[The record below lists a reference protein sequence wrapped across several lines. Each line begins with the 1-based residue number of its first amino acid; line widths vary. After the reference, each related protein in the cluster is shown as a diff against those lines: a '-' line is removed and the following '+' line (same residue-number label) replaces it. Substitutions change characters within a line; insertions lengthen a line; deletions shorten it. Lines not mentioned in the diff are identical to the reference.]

1 MDNKRIKRNALLSSV
16 LALSLSVIM
25 LIGTTFA
32 WFTDTATT
40 AVNKIQAGTL
50 DVALEMNDGQNW
62 VSAEGITLEFIKD
75 EGAPQDEPVLWE
87 PGCTYKLP
95 KLRVVN
101 NGSLAV
107 KFKVIITGI
116 MGDAKLN
123 EVIDWNIGLPNF
135 GDAEYELLPG
145 DNQEFEIEGHMQ
157 ETAGN
162 EYQGL
167 SIDGISISV
176 IATQDTVEF
185 DSNNNSYDGDALFPA
200 ASADHIAAGGD
211 IVLLNDLTTDK
222 DFAPDEDTVL
232 DLNGKTLTK
241 ALRL

>member
-1 MDNKRIKRNALLSSV
+1 MDNKRIKKNALLSSV

-62 VSAEGITLEFIKD
+62 VSAEGITLKFIKA

-123 EVIDWNIGLPNF
+123 EVIDWNISPDF
-135 GDAEYELLPG
+135 GDAE
-145 DNQEFEIEGHMQ
+145 
-157 ETAGN
+157 ETVAWG
-162 EYQGL
+162 
-167 SIDGISISV
+167 
-176 IATQDTVEF
+176 
-185 DSNNNSYDGDALFPA
+185 
-200 ASADHIAAGGD
+200 
-211 IVLLNDLTTDK
+211 
-222 DFAPDEDTVL
+222 
-232 DLNGKTLTK
+232 
-241 ALRL
+241 

>member
-1 MDNKRIKRNALLSSV
+1 MDNKRIKKNALLSSV

-50 DVALEMNDGQNW
+50 DVALEMEVDQDEW
-62 VSAEGITLEFIKD
+62 VSAEDITLEFIKA

-176 IATQDTVEF
+176 IATQDTVEY
-185 DSNNNSYDGDALFPA
+185 DSNSNSYDEDALFPA
-200 ASADHIAAGGD
+200 ASATLQQAA
-211 IVLLNDLTTDK
+211 ILFFSTTSPLTRISHPTK
-222 DFAPDEDTVL
+222 IQYWI
-232 DLNGKTLTK
+232 LTAK
-241 ALRL
+241 P